1 MKFFEYLDS
10 ADLDKIH
17 ESTLT
22 LLEKTGIRCR
32 SERFL
37 EKAAEIG
44 LKVEN
49 VNGENV
55 IFFPREKVAAGLAT
69 APAKFSTFGRDP
81 KYEIKWGERRAYS
94 RTCVGTPFIK
104 DVKTCKKH
112 IVSKEDMETNIR
124 VCDGLESTDIVSC
137 IVSQE
142 IPQHAALTI
151 QAAAMVKNTTKP
163 LRICID
169 SAHEVFY
176 VRDVLAAAVG
186 GREQLKKQP
195 LAYLEISPISPM
207 DYADGPADALLDI
220 LETGLPLGIVPAPMM
235 GATGPM
241 TMIGSVTMHNAEI
254 IAGIVVAQLL
264 KPGYPCIMSPHVTFM
279 DMATAMTGWG
289 APEMGL
295 AAAASA
301 QMGIYYNLPT
311 AGGGKSVS
319 AKITD
324 EQTGYESMFNSLLP
338 ALSGM
343 DVIGG
348 AGAVDN
354 ALVACYRKLAMDNEV
369 SSMTQF
375 ARKEPVVNEDTMAV
389 DVVHDVVNGEK
400 NFLGHP
406 HTFKHL
412 RTELWKPGITER
424 MTYDSFM
431 ADGRTLGERARDLI
445 LDIMANHKVDPLS
458 DAAMT
463 EINAIVEKALETE
476 KP

>member
-1 MKFFEYLDS
+1 MKFFEYLDRE
-10 ADLDKIH
+10 DLDKIH
-17 ESTLT
+17 ESTLQ
-22 LLEKTGIRCR
+22 LLENTGVRCR
-32 SERFL
+32 SQRFI
-37 EKAAEIG
+37 EKAKEIG
-44 LKVEN
+44 LKIEEIN
-49 VNGENV
+49 NETV
-55 IFFPREKVAAGLAT
+55 IFFPREKVAEGLAT
-69 APAKFSTFGRDP
+69 APAKFSTYGRDP
-81 KYEIKWGERRAYS
+81 KYEIKWGERKAYS

-104 DVKTCKKH
+104 DVTTCEKH
-112 IVSKEDMETNIR
+112 IVTKEDMETNIR
-124 VCDGLESTDIVSC
+124 VADGLDSTDIISC

-142 IPQHAALTI
+142 VPQHAALTI

-169 SAHEVFY
+169 SAHEVFF
-176 VRDVLAAAVG
+176 VRDVLATAVG
-186 GREQLKKQP
+186 GKEQLKKQP
-195 LAYLEISPISPM
+195 LAYLEVSPISPM

-220 LETGLPLGIVPAPMM
+220 IDTGLPLGIVPAPMM

-254 IAGIVVAQLL
+254 IAGIVFAQLC

-369 SSMTQF
+369 SSMTHF
-375 ARKEPVVNEDTMAV
+375 ALQKQEVNEDTMAV

-406 HTFKHL
+406 HTFQHL

-431 ADGRTLGERARDLI
+431 ADGRTLGERARDFI
-445 LDIMANHKVDPLS
+445 LDIMKNHTVTPLS
-458 DAAMT
+458 DEAIA
-463 EINAIVEKALETE
+463 EIDAIVEKAINAQ
-476 KP
+476 

>member
-1 MKFFEYLDS
+1 MKFFEYLDKE
-10 ADLDKIH
+10 DLDKIH

-37 EKAAEIG
+37 NKAKELG
-44 LKVEN
+44 LKVESVGN
-49 VNGENV
+49 ENV
-55 IFFPREKVAAGLAT
+55 IFFPRDKVEKALAT
-69 APAKFSTFGRDP
+69 APSKFTTYGRDP
-81 KYEIKWGERRAYS
+81 KYQIKWGERKAYN

-104 DVKTCKKH
+104 DVETNEKH
-112 IVSKEDMETNIR
+112 IVTKEDMENHIR
-124 VCDGLESTDIVSC
+124 VADGLDSTDIISC

-169 SAHEVFY
+169 SAHEVNF
-176 VRDVLAAAVG
+176 VIDVLAVAVG
-186 GREQLKKQP
+186 GRDKLKEQP
-195 LAYLEISPISPM
+195 IAYLEVSPISPL

-220 LETGLPLGIVPAPMM
+220 IESGLPLGIVPAPMM

-241 TMIGSVTMHNAEI
+241 TLIGSVTMHNAEI
-254 IAGIVVAQLL
+254 LAGIVVAQLIH
-264 KPGYPCIMSPHVTFM
+264 PGYPCIMSPHVTFM
-279 DMATAMTGWG
+279 EMATAMTGWV

-301 QMGIYYNLPT
+301 QLGRYYNLPT
-311 AGGGKSVS
+311 AGGGKSCS
-319 AKITD
+319 AKISD
-324 EQTGYESMFNSLLP
+324 EQMGYESMFNSLLP

-354 ALVACYRKLAMDNEV
+354 ALVACYRKLAIDNEV
-369 SSMTQF
+369 SSLTQF
-375 ARKEPVVNEDTMAV
+375 ALQERVVDEDTMAV
-389 DVVHDVVNGEK
+389 DAIHEVVNGEK
-400 NFLGHP
+400 NFLGSP
-406 HTFKHL
+406 HTLKHL

-424 MTYDSFM
+424 LTYDDFI
-431 ADGRTLGERARDLI
+431 ADGRNCGERARDLI
-445 LDIMANHKVDPLS
+445 LDLLKNHKVTPLS
-458 DAAMT
+458 DAQIA
-463 EINAIVEKALETE
+463 EIDTIVEKALQQ
-476 KP
+476 

>member
-1 MKFFEYLDS
+1 MKFFEYLDKE
-10 ADLDKIH
+10 DLDKIH
-17 ESTLT
+17 QSTLI

-37 EKAAEIG
+37 QKAAEVG
-44 LKVEN
+44 LKVDD
-49 VNGENV
+49 VNGEKV
-55 IFFPREKVAAGLAT
+55 IFFPIEKVAEALAS
-69 APAKFSTFGRDP
+69 APCKFSTFGRNP
-81 KYEIKWGERRAYS
+81 KYEIKWGERRAYN

-104 DVKTCKKH
+104 DVETCEKH
-112 IVSKEDMETNIR
+112 IVTQEDMETNIR
-124 VCDGLESTDIVSC
+124 VCDGLEFTDIVSC

-142 IPQHAALTI
+142 VPQHAALTI

-169 SAHEVFY
+169 SPHEVFY
-176 VRDVLAAAVG
+176 VRDVLATAVG
-186 GREQLKKQP
+186 GKEQLKKQP

-207 DYADGPADALLDI
+207 DYSDSPAEALLDI

-254 IAGIVVAQLL
+254 LAGIVIAQLI

-301 QMGIYYNLPT
+301 QMGLYYDLPT

-375 ARKEPVVNEDTMAV
+375 ALKKPMVDDDTMAV
-389 DVVHDVVNGEK
+389 DVVHEVVNGEK
-400 NFLGHP
+400 NFLG
-406 HTFKHL
+406 
-412 RTELWKPGITER
+412 
-424 MTYDSFM
+424 
-431 ADGRTLGERARDLI
+431 
-445 LDIMANHKVDPLS
+445 
-458 DAAMT
+458 
-463 EINAIVEKALETE
+463 
-476 KP
+476 